1 MYIQPEIQLIIM
13 DNYNSN
19 AFVFFL
25 DFDLMDDRKYDLV
38 QLFVEKELRRDICKI
53 LFRNKILNVFLVFFI
68 TS

>member
-19 AFVFFL
+19 TFVSFL

-68 TS
+68 TI

>member
-19 AFVFFL
+19 TFVSFL

>member
-19 AFVFFL
+19 AFVSFL

-38 QLFVEKELRRDICKI
+38 QLFVEKELRRDRCKI